1 MARKVKF
8 LRNDQIWMD
17 QKEKLLVKFR
27 NLTDLDLYFEIG
39 RKHEM
44 IERLGVKL
52 GKSEIEMYLI
62 FKSFN

>member
-1 MARKVKF
+1 MDRHVKP
-8 LRNDQIWMD
+8 LRNDQIWIE
-17 QKEKLLVKFR
+17 QKEKLLVKYK
-27 NLTDLDLYFEIG
+27 NLTDLDLYFETG

-52 GKSEIEMYLI
+52 GKSEAEMYLI